1 MKIAVL
7 GTGLM
12 GAPIAANLA
21 AAGHDVRV
29 WNRTRAKAE
38 PLAAQ
43 GVTVVDTPAGAVDGV
58 EVVLT
63 MLNDGPAV
71 TTTMQDAAP
80 SLPHDAV
87 WVQAST
93 VGIESTEDHIALAR
107 SLGLEF
113 VDAPVLGSTKPAQD
127 GTLVVLA
134 AGVEELRER
143 VQPVFDVIGAR
154 TMWVGEAGA
163 ATRLKL
169 VANSWVLSLTAAV
182 GEAVALAES
191 SGLDPRLFL
200 EAVSGGPLDCAYLQT
215 KGNAIIERSFPLAF
229 TVQNALKDAL
239 LVNEAATR
247 AGVQLDVAQASGAR
261 LNRAVTRG
269 HGDEDL
275 AAAYYASF
283 KN

>member
-38 PLAAQ
+38 PLADRGA
-43 GVTVVDTPAGAVDGV
+43 VVADTPAQAVEGA
-58 EVVLT
+58 EIVLT
-63 MLNDGPAV
+63 VLNDGPTV
-71 TTTMQDAAP
+71 TATMQEAAA
-80 SLPHDAV
+80 SLPHDAI

-93 VGIESTEDHIALAR
+93 VGVEAIDDHIALAR

-113 VDAPVLGSTKPAQD
+113 VDAPVLGSVKPAQE
-127 GTLVVLA
+127 GKLVVLA
-134 AGVEELRER
+134 SGAAELRDR

-163 ATRLKL
+163 SSRLKL
-169 VANSWVLSLTAAV
+169 VANSWVLALTAAV
-182 GEAVALAES
+182 GEAVSLAES
-191 SGLDPRLFL
+191 SGIDPKLFL
-200 EAVSGGPLDCAYLQT
+200 EAVSGGAMDCAYLQM
-215 KGNAIIERSFPLAF
+215 KGNAIIERSFPPAF

-239 LVNEAATR
+239 LVNEAAVR
-247 AGVQLDVAQASGAR
+247 ANVQLDVAQASAAR

-269 HGDEDL
+269 HADEDM
-275 AAAYYASF
+275 AASYYASY
-283 KN
+283 K

>member
-21 AAGHDVRV
+21 AAGHDIRV

-43 GVTVVDTPAGAVDGV
+43 GAVVTDTPAEAVEGA
-58 EVVLT
+58 EIVLT
-63 MLNDGPAV
+63 MLNDGPTV
-71 TTTMQDAAP
+71 TATMQAAAE
-80 SLPHDAV
+80 SLPHHAV
-87 WVQAST
+87 WIQAST
-93 VGIESTEDHIALAR
+93 VGVESTDDHIALAR

-113 VDAPVLGSTKPAQD
+113 VDAPVLGSTKPAAE
-127 GTLVVLA
+127 GKLVVLA
-134 AGVEELRER
+134 SGAEELRDR

-163 ATRLKL
+163 SSRLKL
-169 VANSWVLSLTAAV
+169 VANSWVLALTAAV
-182 GEAVALAES
+182 GEAVSLAES
-191 SGLDPRLFL
+191 SGLDPKLFL
-200 EAVSGGPLDCAYLQT
+200 EAVSGGALDCAYLQM
-215 KGNAIIERSFPLAF
+215 KGNAIIERSFPPAF

-239 LVNEAATR
+239 LVNEAAVR
-247 AGVQLDVAQASGAR
+247 AGVQLDVAQASAAR

-269 HGDEDL
+269 HADEDM
-275 AAAYYASF
+275 AASYYASF
-283 KN
+283 E

>member
-43 GVTVVDTPAGAVDGV
+43 GAVVAGTPAEAVEGA
-58 EVVLT
+58 EIVLT
-63 MLNDGPAV
+63 VLNDGPTV
-71 TTTMQDAAP
+71 TATMQEAAP
-80 SLPHDAV
+80 SLSHDAV
-87 WVQAST
+87 WIQVST
-93 VGIESTEDHIALAR
+93 VGVVATDDHIALAR

-113 VDAPVLGSTKPAQD
+113 VDAPVLGSVKPAAE
-127 GTLVVLA
+127 GKLVVLA
-134 AGVEELRER
+134 SGAAQLRDR

-163 ATRLKL
+163 SSRLKL
-169 VANSWVLSLTAAV
+169 VANSWVLALTAAV
-182 GEAVALAES
+182 GEAVSLAEA
-191 SGLDPRLFL
+191 SGLDPKLFL
-200 EAVSGGPLDCAYLQT
+200 DAVSGGAMDCAYLQM
-215 KGNAIIERSFPLAF
+215 KGNAIIERSFPPAF

-239 LVNEAATR
+239 LVNEAAVL
-247 AGVQLDVAQASGAR
+247 ANVQLDVAQASAAR

-269 HGDEDL
+269 HANEDM
-275 AAAYYASF
+275 AASYFASF
-283 KN
+283 E

>member
-21 AAGHDVRV
+21 AAGHEVRV

-43 GVTVVDTPAGAVDGV
+43 GATVADTPAEAVEGV
-58 EVVLT
+58 EIVLT
-63 MLNDGPAV
+63 ILNDGPTV
-71 TTTMQDAAP
+71 TATMQAAAP
-80 SLPHDAV
+80 SLPHNAV

-93 VGIESTEDHIALAR
+93 VGVDATDDHIALAR

-113 VDAPVLGSTKPAQD
+113 VDAPVLGSVKPATE
-127 GTLVVLA
+127 GKLVVLA
-134 AGVEELRER
+134 SGVAELRDR

-163 ATRLKL
+163 SSRLKL
-169 VANSWVLSLTAAV
+169 VANSWVLALTAAV
-182 GEAVALAES
+182 GEAVSLAES
-191 SGLDPRLFL
+191 SGLDPKLFL
-200 EAVSGGPLDCAYLQT
+200 EAVSGGAMDCAYLQM
-215 KGNAIIERSFPLAF
+215 KGNAIIARDFPAAF

-239 LVNEAATR
+239 LVGEAAER
-247 AGVQLDVAQASGAR
+247 AKVRLDVAQASASR
-261 LNRAVTRG
+261 LDRAVSGG
-269 HGDEDL
+269 HGEKDM
-275 AAAYYASF
+275 AASYFASF
-283 KN
+283 E

>member
-1 MKIAVL
+1 MLIAVL

-21 AAGHDVRV
+21 AAGHEVRV

-43 GVTVVDTPAGAVDGV
+43 GAVVADTPAAAVDGV
-58 EVVLT
+58 EIVLT
-63 MLNDGPAV
+63 MLNDGPTV
-71 TTTMQDAAP
+71 TATMQEAAP
-80 SLPHDAV
+80 ALPHHAV
-87 WVQAST
+87 WIQAST
-93 VGIESTEDHIALAR
+93 VGVESTDDHIALAR

-113 VDAPVLGSTKPAQD
+113 VDAPVLGSTKPAAE
-127 GTLVVLA
+127 GKLVVLA
-134 AGVEELRER
+134 SGADELRDR

-163 ATRLKL
+163 SSRLKL
-169 VANSWVLSLTAAV
+169 VANSWVLALTAAV

-191 SGLDPRLFL
+191 SGLDPKLFL
-200 EAVSGGPLDCAYLQT
+200 EAVSGGAMDCAYLQT
-215 KGNAIIERSFPLAF
+215 KGNAIIERSFPPAF

-239 LVNEAATR
+239 LVNEAAVL
-247 AGVQLDVAQASGAR
+247 ADVQLDVAQASAAR

-269 HGDEDL
+269 HGSEDM

-283 KN
+283 E

>member
-38 PLAAQ
+38 PLAAK
-43 GVTVVDTPAGAVDGV
+43 GATVADTPADAVEGV
-58 EVVLT
+58 EVLLT
-63 MLNDGPAV
+63 VLNDGPAV
-71 TTTMQDAAP
+71 TAAVEAATP

-87 WVQAST
+87 WIQAST
-93 VGIESTEDHIALAR
+93 VGVDATEDHIALAR

-113 VDAPVLGSTKPAQD
+113 VDAPVLGSTKPAAE
-127 GTLVVLA
+127 GKLVVLA
-134 AGVEELRER
+134 SGADELRDR

-163 ATRLKL
+163 SSKLKL
-169 VANSWVLSLTAAV
+169 VANSWVLALTAAV

-191 SGLDPRLFL
+191 SGLDPKLFL
-200 EAVSGGPLDCAYLQT
+200 EAVSGGAMDCAYLQT
-215 KGNAIIERSFPLAF
+215 KGNAIIERSFPPAF
-229 TVQNALKDAL
+229 TVQNALKDAS
-239 LVNEAATR
+239 LVNEAGVR
-247 AGVQLDVAQASGAR
+247 ANVRLDVAQASAAR
-261 LNRAVTRG
+261 LNRAVTSG
-269 HGDEDL
+269 HGDEDM
-275 AAAYYASF
+275 AASYYASYE
-283 KN
+283 

>member
-21 AAGHDVRV
+21 AAGHEVRV

-38 PLAAQ
+38 PLAAK
-43 GVTVVDTPAGAVDGV
+43 GATVAGTPADAVDGA

-63 MLNDGPAV
+63 VLNDGV
-71 TTTMQDAAP
+71 TVTEAMQAAAP
-80 SLPHDAV
+80 SLAHDAI

-93 VGIESTEDHIALAR
+93 VGVEATEDHIALAR

-113 VDAPVLGSTKPAQD
+113 VDAPVLGSTKPAAEGQ
-127 GTLVVLA
+127 LVVLA
-134 AGVEELRER
+134 SGAEELRDR

-163 ATRLKL
+163 SSKLKL
-169 VANSWVLSLTAAV
+169 VANSWVLALTAAV
-182 GEAVALAES
+182 GEAVSLAEA
-191 SGLDPRLFL
+191 SGLDPKLFL
-200 EAVSGGPLDCAYLQT
+200 EAVSGGPLDCAYLQM
-215 KGNAIIERSFPLAF
+215 KGNAIIERSFPPAF

-239 LVNEAATR
+239 LVNQAAVR
-247 AGVQLDVAQASGAR
+247 AGIQLDVAQASSAR
-261 LNRAVTRG
+261 LNRAVTKG
-269 HGDEDL
+269 HGDEDM
-275 AAAYYASF
+275 AASYYASF
-283 KN
+283 G

>member
-21 AAGHDVRV
+21 AAGHEVRV

-38 PLAAQ
+38 PLAAR
-43 GVTVVDTPAGAVDGV
+43 GAVVADTPAQAVEGV
-58 EVVLT
+58 EIVMTVLT
-63 MLNDGPAV
+63 DGPTV
-71 TTTMQDAAP
+71 TATMQEAAD

-87 WVQAST
+87 WIQAST
-93 VGIESTEDHIALAR
+93 VGVDAIDDHIALAR

-113 VDAPVLGSTKPAQD
+113 VDAPVLGSVKPATE
-127 GTLVVLA
+127 GKLVVLA
-134 AGVEELRER
+134 SGSEELRDR

-163 ATRLKL
+163 SSRLKL
-169 VANSWVLSLTAAV
+169 VANSWVLALTAAV

-191 SGLDPRLFL
+191 SGLDPKLFL
-200 EAVSGGPLDCAYLQT
+200 EAVSGGAMDCAYLQM
-215 KGNAIIERSFPLAF
+215 KGNAIIARDFPPAF

-239 LVNEAATR
+239 LVNEAAVH
-247 AGVQLDVAQASGAR
+247 ANVHLDVAQAASAR
-261 LNRAVTRG
+261 LNRAITKG
-269 HGDEDL
+269 HGDEDM
-275 AAAYYASF
+275 AASYYASYQ
-283 KN
+283 

>member
-12 GAPIAANLA
+12 GAPVAANLA
-21 AAGHDVRV
+21 AAGHEVRV

-43 GVTVVDTPAGAVDGV
+43 GAVVADTPAQAVEGV
-58 EVVLT
+58 EIVMTVLT
-63 MLNDGPAV
+63 DGPAV
-71 TTTMQDAAP
+71 TAAMQAAAD

-87 WVQAST
+87 WIQAST
-93 VGIESTEDHIALAR
+93 VGVDATDDHIALAR

-113 VDAPVLGSTKPAQD
+113 VDAPVLGSVQPAAE
-127 GTLVVLA
+127 GKLVVLA
-134 AGVEELRER
+134 SGAEELRDR

-163 ATRLKL
+163 STRLKL
-169 VANSWVLSLTAAV
+169 VANSWVLALTAAA

-191 SGLDPRLFL
+191 SGLDPKLFL
-200 EAVSGGPLDCAYLQT
+200 EAVSGGAMDCAYLQT
-215 KGNAIIERSFPLAF
+215 KGNAIIARDFPPAF

-239 LVNEAATR
+239 LVNEAAVH
-247 AGVQLDVAQASGAR
+247 ANVHLDVAQASTAR
-261 LNRAVTRG
+261 LNRAVTKG
-269 HGDEDL
+269 HGDEDM
-275 AAAYYASF
+275 AASYYASY
-283 KN
+283 K

>member
-1 MKIAVL
+1 ML

-43 GVTVVDTPAGAVDGV
+43 GATVADTPAQAVEGV
-58 EVVLT
+58 EIVLT
-63 MLNDGPAV
+63 MLNDGATV
-71 TTTMQDAAP
+71 TSVMQDAAP

-87 WVQAST
+87 WIQAST
-93 VGIESTEDHIALAR
+93 VGVSATEDHIALAR

-113 VDAPVLGSTKPAQD
+113 VDAPVLGSTKPAAE
-127 GTLVVLA
+127 GKLVVLA
-134 AGVEELRER
+134 SGAPELRDR

-163 ATRLKL
+163 SSKLKL
-169 VANSWVLSLTAAV
+169 VANSWVLALTAAV
-182 GEAVALAES
+182 GEAVSLAEA
-191 SGLDPRLFL
+191 SGLDPKLFL
-200 EAVSGGPLDCAYLQT
+200 EAVSGGAMDCPYLQM
-215 KGNAIIERSFPLAF
+215 KGNAIIERSFPPAF

-239 LVNEAATR
+239 LVNEASVR
-247 AGVQLDVAQASGAR
+247 ANVQLDVVQAASAR
-261 LNRAVTRG
+261 LNRAVTKG
-269 HGDEDL
+269 HGNEDM
-275 AAAYYASF
+275 AASYYASF
-283 KN
+283 E

>member
-29 WNRTRAKAE
+29 WNRTREKAE
-38 PLAAQ
+38 PLAERGA
-43 GVTVVDTPAGAVDGV
+43 VVADTPAEAVEGA
-58 EVVLT
+58 EIVLT
-63 MLNDGPAV
+63 MLNDGSTV
-71 TTTMQDAAP
+71 TETMQAAAP

-87 WVQAST
+87 WIQAST
-93 VGIESTEDHIALAR
+93 VGIGATEDHIALAR

-113 VDAPVLGSTKPAQD
+113 VDAPVLGSVKPAQE
-127 GTLVVLA
+127 GKLVVLA
-134 AGVEELRER
+134 SGADELRDR

-163 ATRLKL
+163 SSRLKL
-169 VANSWVLSLTAAV
+169 VANSWVLALTAAV
-182 GEAVALAES
+182 GEAVSLAES
-191 SGLDPRLFL
+191 SGLDPKLFL
-200 EAVSGGPLDCAYLQT
+200 EAVSGGAMDCAYLQM
-215 KGNAIIERSFPLAF
+215 KGNAIIDRSFPPAF

-239 LVNEAATR
+239 LVNEAAVR
-247 AGVQLDVAQASGAR
+247 AGVQLDVAQASAAR

-269 HGDEDL
+269 HGDEDM
-275 AAAYYASF
+275 AASYYASYE
-283 KN
+283 

>member
-29 WNRTRAKAE
+29 WNRTRPKAE
-38 PLAAQ
+38 PLAEQ
-43 GVTVVDTPAGAVDGV
+43 GATVADTPAEAVEGA
-58 EVVLT
+58 EIVLT

-71 TTTMQDAAP
+71 TATMQAAAP

-93 VGIESTEDHIALAR
+93 VGVEATDDHIALAR

-113 VDAPVLGSTKPAQD
+113 VDAPVLGSVKPAQE
-127 GTLVVLA
+127 GKLVVLA
-134 AGVEELRER
+134 SGADELRDR

-163 ATRLKL
+163 SSRLKL
-169 VANSWVLSLTAAV
+169 VANSWVLALTAAV
-182 GEAVALAES
+182 GEAVSLAES
-191 SGLDPRLFL
+191 SGLDPKLFL
-200 EAVSGGPLDCAYLQT
+200 EAVSGGAMDCAYLQM
-215 KGNAIIERSFPLAF
+215 KGNAIIDREFPPAF

-239 LVNEAATR
+239 LVNEAAVR
-247 AGVQLDVAQASGAR
+247 GGVQLDVAQAAAAR

-269 HGDEDL
+269 HADEDM
-275 AAAYYASF
+275 AASYYASYE
-283 KN
+283 